1 MPPSSSR
8 QYHPST
14 TTSAPRWASGDSGSP
29 TDLGSGVGRL
39 GAQTRQGA
47 VIHGFCHLRR
57 MVIVL
62 GADGGLLACRMV
74 GLLYTNQVETPAV
87 RWTSTEVT
95 RAPRCSI
102 YSMVARV

>member
-1 MPPSSSR
+1 
-8 QYHPST
+8 
-14 TTSAPRWASGDSGSP
+14 
-29 TDLGSGVGRL
+29 
-39 GAQTRQGA
+39 
-47 VIHGFCHLRR
+47 